1 MKGINMILCTD
12 IGNTNIVL
20 GLFES
25 KDSSLPIQKWR
36 LHTNTNLTAD
46 EYSVKIMQLLEKL
59 HKD

>member
-1 MKGINMILCTD
+1 MILCTD